1 MADRLGVTFAE
12 FTSRELPIQSAICT
26 FDCAQVLAEWVA
38 TVQERVGRF
47 LGIIGR
53 DDIDFGQVPAIML
66 LEEEDVKLIRKI
78 NEILN
83 HAEVKIAFDA
93 ASMGTSPEAMLSS
106 LAGMKDCG
114 DGSKILL
121 MTSYMLNKAA
131 VWGSKLLILQSPSH
145 YLDANKWLA
154 VTKVMSNAMH
164 IHADVLKR
172 RAEASLEA

>member
-1 MADRLGVTFAE
+1 M
-12 FTSRELPIQSAICT
+12 CT

-53 DDIDFGQVPAIML
+53 DDIDYSQVPAIML

-83 HAEVKIAFDA
+83 HAEVKITFDA
-93 ASMGTSPEAMLSS
+93 ASLGTSPEAMLGS
-106 LAGMKDCG
+106 LSAVKDSG

-121 MTSYMLNKAA
+121 MTAYMLNKAA
-131 VWGSKLLILQSPSH
+131 VWGSKFPSQVFH
-145 YLDANKWLA
+145 SFTCIY
-154 VTKVMSNAMH
+154 
-164 IHADVLKR
+164 R
-172 RAEASLEA
+172 